1 MSDKPTRVIDEDG
14 SIYAAEIVPPEGD
27 TYGAQYHVDLVRASV
42 DEYGLGREQRLTVG
56 QYSSWGEAEEHLH
69 AVEDDLTEHGLAA
82 LGESAQQLREQP
94 YGDDIFYLTA
104 VYPPDGPADADH
116 AAHLLAIGPDRL
128 DSAPL
133 TPPVDY
139 AEAGLVRDR
148 IDGAF
153 AGEGLDAA
161 LIAAREEA
169 ERSGTR
175 SLGTPL
181 FDADDGAVRH
191 IDGGVVRSDL
201 RQGIGEAIGRSGGP
215 DQFALG
221 GFEQGRGGQDVQLG
235 VPVALDDAV
244 SQYLW
249 SFAAVGH
256 EHGVEA
262 VVAAEVVVAGGDECG
277 VALAV
282 GVDEQDTAIAGFDM
296 AQHVHQSQCDVGGR
310 SGLADATLVVGEND
324 GTGHDRGL
332 LRKLIE

>member
-1 MSDKPTRVIDEDG
+1 MSANFKSHVLMRDEKGFLGVPFKRLLLAGVGGGLTYTLVSLALPGG
-14 SIYAAEIVPPEGD
+14 SIPLALAAGLLIV
-27 TYGAQYHVDLVRASV
+27 TLT
-42 DEYGLGREQRLTVG
+42 GLRGGIPLWQRLIYRLRGSLLLVAVRHPG
-56 QYSSWGEAEEHLH
+56 GLSVQMAEALNLPL
-69 AVEDDLTEHGLAA
+69 DLA
-82 LGESAQQLREQP
+82 
-94 YGDDIFYLTA
+94 
-104 VYPPDGPADADH
+104 
-116 AAHLLAIGPDRL
+116 RL
-128 DSAPL
+128 DGAPL

-139 AEAGLVRDR
+139 ADAGLVRDR